1 MPVATEAGIQK
12 KRSALAV
19 NYVPKKKTKQVRKQ
33 VHKHNFSFMYPVLFV
48 ISFRMARETYPL
60 QKAWNSRF
68 LNLYIN
74 LACLSFCLF
83 VCLYPINV
91 KTAKPI
97 GPKFFVGPRSCPQG
111 RFMKEQNS

>member
-19 NYVPKKKTKQVRKQ
+19 NYVPKKKTKQVRSKQ
-33 VHKHNFSFMYPVLFV
+33 VHKHNFLFMYPVLFV
-48 ISFRMARETYPL
+48 ISIKMARETYPL
-60 QKAWNSRF
+60 RKVRNSRS

-74 LACLSFCLF
+74 LACLSVCLF

-97 GPKFFVGPRSCPQG
+97 GPKFFVGPHVSPG
-111 RFMKEQNS
+111 KVYE